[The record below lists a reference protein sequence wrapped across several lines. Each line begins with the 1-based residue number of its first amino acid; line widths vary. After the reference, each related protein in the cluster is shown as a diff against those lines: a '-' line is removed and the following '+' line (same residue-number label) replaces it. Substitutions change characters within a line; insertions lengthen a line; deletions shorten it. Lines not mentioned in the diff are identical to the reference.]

1 MLYLLTFN
9 SKKNKMSNYKSV
21 AIFLSFILVFNFH
34 AQSQKKDIAY
44 YVQKCPFVM
53 PEIKTPTF
61 QNKIYSILEFGGV
74 GDGKTMNTEAFAK
87 AIKACSENGGG
98 TVEVPKGVWLTGPI
112 ELMSNVNFH
121 TNRGA
126 LIQFTSDRSQYPIF
140 KAKGSNSFA
149 VKSPIFGDNLENIAL
164 TGEGIFDGAGESWR
178 PVKKQKVSQTQW
190 SKIIEKG
197 IVSADGKVWWPSV
210 DAMNGEAYL
219 NELKNKVD
227 ATAKDYEKARD
238 FMRPYM
244 LMLNKCKNIFIDSVG
259 LKNSPKFVFYPTK
272 CSNLIM
278 SNAIVYNEEWA
289 QNGDGIDISA
299 CKNVII
305 YNTLVSAGDDG
316 ICMKSSNGSSDTAD
330 AQLQNILI
338 AGCTVLKGHGG
349 FVIGSNTDGGMKNI
363 FVKDCVFNGT
373 DIGIRVKSNIGR
385 GGNVREIYIDNI
397 KMDNIIHEAILFSTS
412 YDDKTVGKAS
422 SSITDQKNV
431 KIPHFN
437 NFHISNIVC
446 SSADKAISIAGL
458 EVQPTH
464 HLYFENLQ
472 LTAKKGF
479 ESTDANRIYLK
490 NVKINAQE
498 PIYKLTRSLEVY
510 NDDDLV
516 K

>member
-1 MLYLLTFN
+1 MT
-9 SKKNKMSNYKSV
+9 SIKSN
-21 AIFLSFILVFNFH
+21 AIVLFSIMNFNFS
-34 AQSQKKDIAY
+34 AVSQNKDIAY
-44 YVQKCPFVM
+44 YVQKCPFEM
-53 PEIKTPTF
+53 PEIKTPNF
-61 QNKIYSILEFGGV
+61 GNKIYSILDYGGK

-121 TNRGA
+121 TNRGT
-126 LIQFTSDRSQYPIF
+126 LIQFTADRNQYPII
-140 KAKGSNSFA
+140 KAKGSNSFM

-178 PVKKQKVSQTQW
+178 PVKKQKVSEAQW

-197 IVSADGKVWWPSV
+197 IVSTDGKVWWPSS

-219 NELKNKVD
+219 NELKNKAD
-227 ATAKDYEKARD
+227 ATADDYAKARD

-244 LMLNKCKNIFIDSVG
+244 FMLNKCKNILIDSVG

-272 CSNLIM
+272 CTNLII

-316 ICMKSSNGSSDTAD
+316 ICMKSSNASSDTAD
-330 AQLQNILI
+330 AQLQNVLI

-363 FVKDCVFNGT
+363 FVKDCIFNGT

-385 GGNVREIYIDNI
+385 GGNVRNVYIDNI
-397 KMDNIIHEAILFSTS
+397 RMDNIIHEAILFSTS

-422 SSITDQKNV
+422 STTTDQKNV
-431 KIPHFN
+431 KVPHFN
-437 NFHISNIVC
+437 NFHISNIIC
-446 SSADKAISIAGL
+446 SAADKAISIAGL
-458 EVQPTH
+458 EEQHTH
-464 HLYFENLQ
+464 DLFFENMEINS
-472 LTAKKGF
+472 KRGF
-479 ESTDANRIYLK
+479 DATDANHIYLK
-490 NVKINAQE
+490 NVKIVAAE
-498 PIYKLTRSLEVY
+498 PIFKLTRSSDIF
-510 NDDDLV
+510 NDGVLV